1 MGFKIAWEKDWPE
14 AFMFLFLVLGF
25 ILAVLM
31 MSPIFTYLTI
41 LISGFLAGRIFF
53 IKRYKEP
60 ILPFILIIA
69 GFLVGFFLGSFWASR
84 PLILIFFMVA
94 FGLSYY
100 LHKKKI
106 LVIFKSQSFLK

>member
-1 MGFKIAWEKDWPE
+1 MSLKIAWEKDWPE
-14 AFMFLFLVLGF
+14 AFMFLFLILGF
-25 ILAVLM
+25 ILAVLL

-41 LISGFLAGRIFF
+41 LISGFMAGRTYYS
-53 IKRYKEP
+53 KRYKEP

-84 PLILIFFMVA
+84 LLILIFFGTA